1 MLLIRKS
8 DGMFVGGSGLHR
20 IDWTVPKFEI
30 GYWVRTSLQGQGY
43 ITEAV
48 NGITDFAFTVLHAR
62 RIEIRCDARNTRS
75 AAVAERAGYT
85 LEARFH
91 HDCRGV
97 DGDLRDTL
105 IYVKFP
111 PG

>member
-1 MLLIRKS
+1 
-8 DGMFVGGSGLHR
+8 
-20 IDWTVPKFEI
+20 
-30 GYWVRTSLQGQGY
+30 
-43 ITEAV
+43 
-48 NGITDFAFTVLHAR
+48 
-62 RIEIRCDARNTRS
+62 
-75 AAVAERAGYT
+75 VAERAGYT